1 MMLIDQQNENQG
13 KKDRELS
20 VKEAIGGSIRTGVE
34 EWWCEETQRGKKM
47 EFIHSCFWRDKLLIF
62 FFFFFLVHKR
72 ILNTT

>member
-1 MMLIDQQNENQG
+1 MFLHISLGKIVSRREWSLVPMMLKDQQNENQG

-47 EFIHSCFWRDKLLIF
+47 EFTQTAF
-62 FFFFFLVHKR
+62 
-72 ILNTT
+72 

>member
-13 KKDRELS
+13 KKDRELR

-47 EFIHSCFWRDKLLIF
+47 EFTQTAF
-62 FFFFFLVHKR
+62 
-72 ILNTT
+72 